1 MKFEK
6 YIHKKRIKDLPEELM
21 PREKALKYGLSSLS
35 DAELLALSLGQ
46 GTKELNVLGL
56 ADLLLKK
63 FKGLSSMKNI
73 TLEQLTE
80 IKGIG
85 KVKALQ
91 ILSIFEIIKRIE
103 HQEENTIFSTP
114 EDVYSHVKWLSK
126 EKKEQMLVL
135 YTNTMNQLLG
145 EEVVAIGSIN
155 VVSVRPRD
163 IFQPAFK
170 YNAYGIILVHNHPE
184 GSPYPSKE
192 DIEFTNL
199 ISRLSLEIGFELLDH
214 IIVGKKDFYSFARE
228 GKLDNI

>member
-6 YIHKKRIKDLPEELM
+6 YIYKKRIKDLPEELM

-35 DAELLALSLGQ
+35 DAELLALSLGK

-91 ILSIFEIIKRIE
+91 ILSIFEILKRIE
-103 HQEENTIFSTP
+103 QQEENTIFSTP

-145 EEVVAIGSIN
+145 EETVAIGSIN

-192 DIEFTNL
+192 DIEFTEL
-199 ISRLSLEIGFELLDH
+199 VSRLSFEIGFELLDH

>member
-1 MKFEK
+1 
-6 YIHKKRIKDLPEELM
+6 M

-46 GTKELNVLGL
+46 GTKEINVLGL

-91 ILSIFEIIKRIE
+91 ILSIFEILKRIE

-192 DIEFTNL
+192 DIEFTEL
-199 ISRLSLEIGFELLDH
+199 VSRLSFEIGFELLDH

>member
-6 YIHKKRIKDLPEELM
+6 YIYKKRIKDLPEELM

-91 ILSIFEIIKRIE
+91 ILSIFEILKRIE

-114 EDVYSHVKWLSK
+114 EDVYSHVKWLSR

-145 EEVVAIGSIN
+145 EETVALGTIN

-184 GSPYPSKE
+184 GPPYPSQE
-192 DIEFTNL
+192 DIEFTKL
-199 ISRLSLEIGFELLDH
+199 IHRLSLEIGFELLDH

>member
-6 YIHKKRIKDLPEELM
+6 YIYKKRIKDLPEELM

-35 DAELLALSLGQ
+35 DAELLALSLGK

-91 ILSIFEIIKRIE
+91 ILSIFEILKRIE
-103 HQEENTIFSTP
+103 QQEENTIFSTP

-145 EEVVAIGSIN
+145 EETVAIGSIN

-192 DIEFTNL
+192 DIKFTEL
-199 ISRLSLEIGFELLDH
+199 VSRLSFEIGFELLDH

>member
-192 DIEFTNL
+192 DIEFTEL
-199 ISRLSLEIGFELLDH
+199 VSRLSFEIGFELLDH